1 MNARCPALA
10 YPSQGIPAHV
20 GVGHSGVSVVRFGR
34 RVRFALMV
42 GIAAILVVVAQV
54 NPTATDARSTLQ
66 VGYSEG
72 VSLLASQAALIMNG
86 TFEPVITPEWISQV
100 MQELVTPTR
109 GEGYT
114 GTAMTTP
121 EEFWPVSGL
130 FSLTFNDSVK
140 TGYELLD
147 AQVHQNLQADP
158 GTPLAVFGYSQ
169 SAMIATVHKRSL
181 AAQYADGQDLPP
193 VSFVVAGNPYRPN
206 GGFLARF
213 PMLAQLLA
221 PSTQTNA
228 TPTDTGLA
236 TYDIARQY
244 EMWADFPTYPLNL
257 LADINALFGLMDHW
271 YLPESVTPLLSNLL
285 STVSLD
291 PASPNYNPDTVV
303 QHYGDTTYYTIPA
316 QHLPMLYPL
325 RWIGLGPLTDIVE
338 PTLRVL
344 IELGYDRTASPGQV
358 VRAGLIPNVDLGKLA
373 ADLGAAFAEGA
384 AAFHDL
390 VTPNA
395 AQPAGARPV
404 GLPSPAAA
412 TEQNPVPAPRV
423 KGPRGRVR
431 PAAEAVSFDGLPQPQ
446 LAPNASRQ
454 PGRAAVRHPSAKIA
468 TARVHPADAA

>member
-1 MNARCPALA
+1 MTARCPASA
-10 YPSQGIPAHV
+10 YPSPGVPVHV
-20 GVGHSGVSVVRFGR
+20 EAGHSGGFVVRFGQ
-34 RVRFALMV
+34 RVCFAAMV
-42 GIAAILVVVAQV
+42 WIAAIVVVVAQV
-54 NPTATDARSTLQ
+54 SSTATDARSTLRI
-66 VGYSEG
+66 GYSEG

-100 MQELVTPTR
+100 MQELVTPIR
-109 GEGYT
+109 GGGYV

-121 EEFWPVSGL
+121 EDFWPVSGL
-130 FSLTFNDSVK
+130 FSLSFNDSIK
-140 TGYELLD
+140 TGYELLH

-169 SAMIATVHKRSL
+169 SAMIATVEKRSL
-181 AAQYADGQDLPP
+181 AAQYADGQDVPP
-193 VSFVVAGNPYRPN
+193 VSFVVAGNPFRPN

-213 PMLAQLLA
+213 PLLAQLLA
-221 PSTQTNA
+221 PSTQANA
-228 TPTDTGLA
+228 TPTDTGLV

-257 LADINALFGLMDHW
+257 LADVNALFGLMDHW
-271 YLPESVTPLLSNLL
+271 YLPESITPLLSDVL

-358 VRAGLIPNVDLGKLA
+358 VRAGLIPTIDPAQLA

-390 VTPNA
+390 FTPRA
-395 AQPAGARPV
+395 AQPAGALPA
-404 GLPSPAAA
+404 GLPSPA
-412 TEQNPVPAPRV
+412 TEQNPIANPRV
-423 KGPRGRVR
+423 NGHRGRTGL
-431 PAAEAVSFDGLPQPQ
+431 AAAATPLDGSLQPEP
-446 LAPNASRQ
+446 APNASRE
-454 PGRAAVRHPSAKIA
+454 PNRAAVRHSSSKIA

>member
-1 MNARCPALA
+1 M
-10 YPSQGIPAHV
+10 HV
-20 GVGHSGVSVVRFGR
+20 EAGHSGGFVVRFGQ
-34 RVRFALMV
+34 RVCFAAMV
-42 GIAAILVVVAQV
+42 WIAAIVVVVAQV
-54 NPTATDARSTLQ
+54 SSTATDARSTLRI
-66 VGYSEG
+66 GYSEG

-100 MQELVTPTR
+100 MQELVTPIR
-109 GEGYT
+109 GGGYV

-121 EEFWPVSGL
+121 EDFWPVSGL
-130 FSLTFNDSVK
+130 FSLSFNDSIK
-140 TGYELLD
+140 TGYELLH

-169 SAMIATVHKRSL
+169 SAMIATVEKRSL
-181 AAQYADGQDLPP
+181 AAQYADGQDVPP
-193 VSFVVAGNPYRPN
+193 VSFVVAGNPFRPN

-213 PMLAQLLA
+213 PLLAQLLA
-221 PSTQTNA
+221 PSTQANA
-228 TPTDTGLA
+228 TPTDTGLV

-257 LADINALFGLMDHW
+257 LADVNALFGLMDHW
-271 YLPESVTPLLSNLL
+271 YLPESITPLLSDVL

-358 VRAGLIPNVDLGKLA
+358 VRAGLIPTIDPAQLA

-390 VTPNA
+390 FTPRA
-395 AQPAGARPV
+395 AQPAGALPA
-404 GLPSPAAA
+404 GLPSPA
-412 TEQNPVPAPRV
+412 TEQNPIANPRV
-423 KGPRGRVR
+423 NGHRGRTGL
-431 PAAEAVSFDGLPQPQ
+431 AAAAIPLDGSLQPEP
-446 LAPNASRQ
+446 APNASRE
-454 PGRAAVRHPSAKIA
+454 PNRAAVRHSSSKIA